1 MAKKLDA
8 VFKSTIKLNQEK
20 GGAWMASIEKSVD
33 GYDSSYEISAW
44 KNASAA
50 KKWVKSKVLD
60 MTPRKSIKMEVTKK
74 DLNDKPVELKGELTF
89 KVDA

>member
-8 VFKSTIKLNQEK
+8 TLEATITLNQEK
-20 GGAWMASIEKSVD
+20 GGGWMAGVAKFVD
-33 GYDSSYEISAW
+33 GTGDYSEVTAW

-50 KKWVKSKVLD
+50 KKWIKSKVLD
-60 MTPRKSIKMEVTKK
+60 LTPRKSIKMEVTKK
-74 DLNDKPVELKGELTF
+74 DLNDKPTELKGSLSF